1 MLLTIFNKDI
11 YLFIKILMDFRLFYT
26 TLENNNAIN
35 SFDSSPSKPIFLHYL
50 TSLCNSNAVFMCQR
64 LKSMASFF
72 IHSHHI
78 VSINNYALLDLII
91 SRKIVRPDYDYLF
104 T

>member
-11 YLFIKILMDFRLFYT
+11 YPFIKILMDFMLFYT

-35 SFDSSPSKPIFLHYL
+35 SFDSSPSMPISLNDLSF
-50 TSLCNSNAVFMCQR
+50 LCNLNAVFMCQR

-72 IHSHHI
+72 IRLNHI

-91 SRKIVRPDYDYLF
+91 SQKIVRPDY
-104 T
+104 